1 MQTSLPEAFIAT
13 DAGKRAEAV
22 LRSCVHCGFCNATCP
37 TYQLLGDELDG
48 PRGRIYLIKDMLEQ
62 EDASAVTSQH
72 LDRCLTCRA
81 CETTC
86 PSGVAYGELLEIGRN
101 YLEDRRSR
109 SLAERFVRSWLL
121 RVVPNPKSFAF
132 WTSLGRLAK
141 PLLSKRLKRQLPAR
155 AKRLQTPIP
164 EVSKPVG
171 TVLLLDGCVQRT
183 ATPGV
188 NDALER
194 LLAACRIRVLRAT
207 DEGCCGGLALHL
219 GEETAGIATM
229 AANLDALT
237 PLLDQVDA
245 VISTASGCGVTLK
258 DYGRLLAA
266 DAARHAQA
274 VQLSDKVLDAGE
286 YLAKLGVRWGRA
298 ETATRVALHL
308 PCTLQHGQRQA
319 GYPRVLLEQAGYELV
334 ATRDDHLCCGSAGSY
349 ALLQPV
355 IAEQLGANKVAA
367 LTGADPELIATA
379 NVGCQMHLGG
389 QADVPVRHWL
399 ELLAPPESP
408 EASRPASLPEN
419 PA

>member
-62 EDASAVTSQH
+62 QEASAIAGQH

-86 PSGVAYGELLEIGRN
+86 PSGVGYGELLEIGRN
-101 YLEDRRSR
+101 YLEANRSR
-109 SLAERFVRSWLL
+109 PLAERFVRRWLL

-132 WTSLGRLAK
+132 WTSLGRLAR
-141 PLLSKRLKRQLPAR
+141 PFLSARLKRQLPGK
-155 AKRLQTPIP
+155 AKRTGAAVP
-164 EVSKPVG
+164 EVTDPVG

-194 LLAACRIRVLRAT
+194 LLAARQIKVRRVQ

-219 GEETAGIATM
+219 GEEATGLRTM
-229 AANLDALT
+229 AANLDALA
-237 PLLDQVDA
+237 PALDEVDA

-258 DYGRLLAA
+258 DYGRLLAGD
-266 DAARHAQA
+266 DARREQA
-274 VQLSDKVLDAGE
+274 ALLSDKVMDAGE
-286 YLAKLGVRWGRA
+286 YLAGLGGEWGRA
-298 ETATRVALHL
+298 DDVRKVALHV
-308 PCTLQHGQRQA
+308 PCTLQHGQRRGSA
-319 GYPRVLLEQAGYELV
+319 PGEILSRAGYELV

-349 ALLQPV
+349 ALLQGE
-355 IAEQLGANKVAA
+355 ISEQLGANKVAA
-367 LTGADPELIATA
+367 LTGADPDVIATA

-389 QADVPVRHWL
+389 QTRVPVRHWL
-399 ELLAPPESP
+399 ELLAPPG
-408 EASRPASLPEN
+408 EAE
-419 PA
+419 

>member
-13 DAGKRAEAV
+13 DAGSRAEAV

-62 EDASAVTSQH
+62 GEASTVAAEH

-101 YLEDRRSR
+101 YLEANRTRPLR
-109 SLAERFVRSWLL
+109 ERLIRYWLL

-132 WTSLGRLAK
+132 WSRLGRMAK
-141 PLLSKRLKRQLPAR
+141 PFLSTRLKRQLPAR
-155 AKRLQTPIP
+155 AKRTANA
-164 EVSKPVG
+164 VTDVADPVA

-194 LLAACRIRVLRAT
+194 LLASRRIRVLRAE

-219 GEETAGIATM
+219 GEEAAGIRTM
-229 AANLDALT
+229 AASLDALT
-237 PLLDQVDA
+237 PMLDEVDA

-258 DYGRLLAA
+258 DYGRLLAGDQA
-266 DAARHAQA
+266 RSERAAL
-274 VQLSDKVLDAGE
+274 LSDKLVDAGE
-286 YLAKLGVRWGRA
+286 YLADLAGDWGRA
-298 ETATRVALHL
+298 EAVSRVAVHI
-308 PCTLQHGQRQA
+308 PCTLQHGQRQ
-319 GYPRVLLEQAGYELV
+319 GIHPRVILERAGYEIV
-334 ATRDDHLCCGSAGSY
+334 ATWDDHLCCGSAGSY
-349 ALLQPV
+349 ALLQPELS
-355 IAEQLGANKVAA
+355 EQLGTRKVAA
-367 LTGADPELIATA
+367 LTGADPEVIATA
-379 NVGCQMHLGG
+379 NVGCQMHIGG
-389 QADVPVRHWL
+389 HADIPVRHWL
-399 ELLAPPESP
+399 ELLAPLDTG
-408 EASRPASLPEN
+408 R
-419 PA
+419 